1 MAGQPW
7 FRTTLFS
14 SMPVIWQGWALTL
27 GLAALVI
34 ALAGFMII
42 QGAAR

>member
-14 SMPVIWQGWALTL
+14 CMPVTWQGWVLTL
-27 GLAALVI
+27 GLAVLVI
-34 ALAGFMII
+34 VLAVFMIYG
-42 QGAAR
+42 GAR